1 MMNTNCGFEKY
12 EGYVGNK
19 EDFNGVIFYLR
30 EPNTEGNEAEEFW
43 FKRIII
49 DKEKYYK
56 ELEEAKCEK
65 IETDK
70 RIASKFEN
78 RFNEMFEQLGL
89 TDKQL
94 KNVVYCNL
102 HSDSGENS
110 ATNEYREKL
119 TNAANKLKIIVE
131 NMDKEELIVF
141 TCKDIFDELCRAWN
155 VKERYEDGL
164 KYNNKKECL
173 QYFSHVIGN
182 KKITVY
188 EILHPSRSSCLQK
201 N

>member
-1 MMNTNCGFEKY
+1 MDTNCGFEKY

-49 DKEKYYK
+49 DKENYYK

-78 RFNEMFEQLGL
+78 RFNEMLEQLGL

-94 KNVVYCNL
+94 KDVVYCNV
-102 HSDSGENS
+102 HSDFGEKS
-110 ATNEYREKL
+110 VTNEYREKL
-119 TNAANKLKIIVE
+119 TNAVNKLKIIVE
-131 NMDKEELIVF
+131 NMNRKELIVF
-141 TCKDIFDELCRAWN
+141 TCKDIFNKLCDAWN
-155 VKERYEDGL
+155 DGKRNEDGL
-164 KYNNKKECL
+164 KYNNEKKCMH
-173 QYFSHVIGN
+173 YFCCEIGD